1 MTLFVAKIHN
11 NILGACTEVSS
22 YEEGIDLLRGMA
34 EEQLDR
40 ELTPE
45 EIDGLVNEYE
55 VYNDEDADNVYTWS
69 IGTFG

>member
-1 MTLFVAKIHN
+1 MTMFVAKIHN
-11 NILGACTEVSS
+11 NSLGSCIEVSS

-45 EIDGLVNEYE
+45 EIDGLVNDYE
-55 VYNDEDADNVYTWS
+55 VTNNEDSDNWYTWS
-69 IGTFG
+69 IGTLG